1 MSEQFVIQSDDAE
14 QSTENLRSEVA
25 RLEEKIAKLQHEAA
39 KYEQEAFRARLQS
52 DIYEKA
58 SELRIKEAGIDLD
71 ELTNKEKAILINAC
85 HCLV

>member
-39 KYEQEAFRARLQS
+39 KYEQEAFRARLQR
-52 DIYEKA
+52 DIY
-58 SELRIKEAGIDLD
+58 
-71 ELTNKEKAILINAC
+71 
-85 HCLV
+85 